1 MAIGGMP
8 STCSGEAR
16 EPSRT
21 RRRLRLRHR
30 TKESPLSRT
39 LTVPALAALV
49 LLAGCA
55 APPPAETGAPGDPGA
70 EQSLECAQ
78 MVTNSGGLNDRSFNE
93 TSWAGMERAQ
103 QELGVEANVLVSTSE
118 SDLAPNVAAAVDTGC
133 GFVLTV
139 GYELAAATEEQA
151 AANPEV
157 QFAIVDEIVDGPNVR
172 SIVFDTAQAA
182 FLAGYTAASVTETG
196 TVATF
201 GGGNQ
206 PPVTLFMDGFAAG
219 IDAYNEAKGAE
230 VELLGWD
237 PAAQDGTFTGDFEN
251 VSLGQSQTQAFIAQ
265 GADVI
270 LPVAGQ
276 VGEGAFRASLD
287 DGGDVLVIW
296 VDNDGYDTLAPE
308 FRPLLLTS
316 ILKNTEDAV
325 VGAVGDAVDGTI
337 SNEPIIGTLENGG
350 VDIAPFH
357 DLDPRISDE
366 TRSELDAL
374 RQQIIAGEITVESP
388 SSP

>member
-1 MAIGGMP
+1 MAVTIAPPHEGV
-8 STCSGEAR
+8 AV
-16 EPSRT
+16 
-21 RRRLRLRHR
+21 
-30 TKESPLSRT
+30 SRT
-39 LTVPALAALV
+39 LSPARAATVLAAPALAALL
-49 LLAGCA
+49 LLAGCS
-55 APPPAETGAPGDPGA
+55 APPPAETAAPGASDAP

-103 QELGVEANVLVSTSE
+103 EELGVEANVLVSTTE
-118 SDLAPNVAAAVDTGC
+118 SDLAPNVQAAVDTGC

-139 GYELAAATEEQA
+139 GYELAAATAEQA
-151 AANPEV
+151 EANPDV
-157 QFAIVDEIVDGPNVR
+157 QFAIVDEIVEAPNVR

-182 FLAGYTAASVTETG
+182 FLAGYAAASVSETG

-219 IDAYNEAKGAE
+219 IDAFNEAKGAD
-230 VELLGWD
+230 VQLLGWD
-237 PAAQDGTFTGDFEN
+237 PESQDGTFTGDFEN

-287 DGGDVLVIW
+287 AGGEVLVLW
-296 VDNDGYDTLAPE
+296 VDNDGYDTLPEE

-316 ILKNTEDAV
+316 VLKNTEDAV
-325 VGAVGDAVDGTI
+325 VGAVADAADGTI
-337 SNEPIIGTLENGG
+337 SDEPIIGTLENGG

-357 DLDPRISDE
+357 DLDDRVSDE
-366 TRSELDAL
+366 TKAELDAL
-374 RQQIIAGEITVESP
+374 REQIIAGEITVESP

>member
-1 MAIGGMP
+1 M
-8 STCSGEAR
+8 
-16 EPSRT
+16 SRM
-21 RRRLRLRHR
+21 LA
-30 TKESPLSRT
+30 
-39 LTVPALAALV
+39 VPALAALV
-49 LLAGCA
+49 LLAGCS
-55 APPPAETGAPGDPGA
+55 APPPAATDGAVDPGA

-93 TSWAGMERAQ
+93 TSWAGMERA
-103 QELGVEANVLVSTSE
+103 EEEFGVTANVLVSTTE
-118 SDLAPNVAAAVDTGC
+118 SDLAPNVQAAVDTGC

-151 AANPEV
+151 AANPDV
-157 QFAIVDEIVDGPNVR
+157 QFAIVDEIIEGPNVR

-182 FLAGYTAASVTETG
+182 YLAGYTAASVSESG
-196 TVATF
+196 VVATF

-219 IDAYNEAKGAE
+219 VEGYNEAKGAS
-230 VELLGWD
+230 VRLLGWD
-237 PAAQDGTFTGDFEN
+237 PETQDGTFTGDFEN
-251 VSLGQSQTQAFIAQ
+251 VSLGQSQTQAFISQ

-287 DGGDVLVIW
+287 DGGSALVIW
-296 VDNDGYDTLAPE
+296 VDNDGYDTLPAE

-325 VGAVGDAVDGTI
+325 VAAVSDAADGTI
-337 SNEPIIGTLENGG
+337 SAEPIIGTLENGG

-357 DLDPRISDE
+357 DLETRISEE
-366 TRSELDAL
+366 TMAELDAL
-374 RQQIIAGEITVESP
+374 RQQIVAGEITIESP
-388 SSP
+388 SSPES

>member
-1 MAIGGMP
+1 V
-8 STCSGEAR
+8 
-16 EPSRT
+16 
-21 RRRLRLRHR
+21 
-30 TKESPLSRT
+30 SRT
-39 LTVPALAALV
+39 LALPALAALV

-55 APPPAETGAPGDPGA
+55 TPPPAATETAGTEAP
-70 EQSLECAQ
+70 EQALECAQ

-103 QELGVEANVLVSTSE
+103 EELGIEANVLVSTSE
-118 SDLAPNVAAAVDTGC
+118 SDLAPNVQAAVDTGC

-139 GYELAAATEEQA
+139 GFELEAATAEQA
-151 AANPEV
+151 AANPDV
-157 QFAIVDEIVDGPNVR
+157 QFAIVDQIVEAPNVR

-182 FLAGYTAASVTETG
+182 FLAGYTAASVSETG
-196 TVATF
+196 IVATF

-219 IDAYNEAKGAE
+219 IEAYNEAKGTD
-230 VELLGWD
+230 VRLLGWD
-237 PAAQDGTFTGDFEN
+237 PETQDGTFTGDFEN
-251 VSLGQSQTQAFIAQ
+251 VQLGQTQTQAFIAQ

-287 DGGDVLVIW
+287 AGGTALVLW
-296 VDNDGYDTLAPE
+296 VDNDGYDTLPEE

-316 ILKNTEDAV
+316 VLKNTEDAV
-325 VGAVGDAVDGTI
+325 VGAVSDALDGTL
-337 SNEPIIGTLENGG
+337 SDEPIIGTLENGG

-357 DLDPRISDE
+357 DLDARVSDE
-366 TRSELDAL
+366 TKAELEAL
-374 RQQIIAGEITVESP
+374 REQIIAGEITVESP

>member
-1 MAIGGMP
+1 MF
-8 STCSGEAR
+8 
-16 EPSRT
+16 
-21 RRRLRLRHR
+21 
-30 TKESPLSRT
+30 RT
-39 LTVPALAALV
+39 LVLPAFAALI

-55 APPPAETGAPGDPGA
+55 APPPVDSGAPADPGA
-70 EQSLECAQ
+70 GQALQCAQ

-93 TSWAGMERAQ
+93 TSWAGMERAEA
-103 QELGVEANVLVSTSE
+103 ELGVEANVLVSTTE

-139 GYELAAATEEQA
+139 GYELAAATGEQA

-157 QFAIVDEIVDGPNVR
+157 QFAIVDEFVDGPNVR

-182 FLAGYTAASVTETG
+182 FLAGYTAASVTESG
-196 TVATF
+196 IVATF

-219 IDAYNEAKGAE
+219 IDAYNEAKGAD

-237 PAAQDGTFTGDFEN
+237 PEAQDGTFTGDFEN

-287 DGGDVLVIW
+287 AGGETLVIW
-296 VDNDGYDTLAPE
+296 VDNDGYDTLPAE

-325 VGAVGDAVDGTI
+325 VAAVQDAVDGTI
-337 SNEPIIGTLENGG
+337 TDEPIIGTLENGG

-357 DLDPRISDE
+357 DLESRVSDE
-366 TRSELDAL
+366 TKSELEAL
-374 RQQIIAGEITVESP
+374 RQQIVDGEITVDSP

>member
-1 MAIGGMP
+1 MP
-8 STCSGEAR
+8 A
-16 EPSRT
+16 
-21 RRRLRLRHR
+21 
-30 TKESPLSRT
+30 
-39 LTVPALAALV
+39 VPALAALAA
-49 LLAGCA
+49 LLLLSACST
-55 APPPAETGAPGDPGA
+55 PPPETGGTSGSASAPDA
-70 EQSLECAQ
+70 EPVLECAQ

-93 TSWAGMERAQ
+93 TSWAGMERADA
-103 QELGVEANVLVSTSE
+103 ELGIDVNALVSTSE
-118 SDLAPNVAAAVDTGC
+118 SDLAPNVQAAVDTGC

-139 GYELAAATEEQA
+139 GYELVAATEQQA
-151 AANPEV
+151 AANPDV
-157 QFAIVDEIVDGPNVR
+157 QFAIVDELVEGDNVR

-182 FLAGYTAASVTETG
+182 YLAGYTAASVTETG
-196 TVATF
+196 VVATF

-219 IDAYNEAKGAE
+219 IDAYNEAKGTD
-230 VELLGWD
+230 VRLLGWD
-237 PAAQDGTFTGDFEN
+237 AEEQDGTFTGDFEN

-287 DGGDVLVIW
+287 GGGEALVIW
-296 VDNDGYDTLAPE
+296 VDNDGYDTLPAE

-325 VGAVGDAVDGTI
+325 VQAVGDAADGTL
-337 SNEPIIGTLENGG
+337 SSEPIIGTLENGG

-357 DLDPRISDE
+357 DLDSRVSDE
-366 TRSELDAL
+366 TKAELEAL
-374 RQQIIAGEITVESP
+374 REQIVAGEIAVESP
-388 SSP
+388 SGP

>member
-1 MAIGGMP
+1 M
-8 STCSGEAR
+8 
-16 EPSRT
+16 
-21 RRRLRLRHR
+21 
-30 TKESPLSRT
+30 SRT
-39 LTVPALAALV
+39 LALPALAALA

-55 APPPAETGAPGDPGA
+55 APPPAATSAPGGTAAP
-70 EQSLECAQ
+70 EQTLECAQ

-103 QELGVEANVLVSTSE
+103 AELGVEANVLVSTSE
-118 SDLAPNVAAAVDTGC
+118 SDLAPNVQAAVDTGC

-139 GYELAAATEEQA
+139 GFELAAATEEQA
-151 AANPEV
+151 AANPDV
-157 QFAIVDEIVDGPNVR
+157 QFAIVDEIVEGPNVR

-182 FLAGYTAASVTETG
+182 FLAGYTAASVSESG
-196 TVATF
+196 IVATF

-219 IDAYNEAKGAE
+219 VDAYNEAKGTD
-230 VELLGWD
+230 VQLLGWD
-237 PAAQDGTFTGDFEN
+237 PETQDGTFTGDFEN
-251 VSLGQSQTQAFIAQ
+251 VQLGQTQTQAFLAQ

-276 VGEGAFRASLD
+276 VGEGSFRASLD
-287 DGGDVLVIW
+287 AGGSALVIW
-296 VDNDGYDTLAPE
+296 VDNDGYDTLPAE

-316 ILKNTEDAV
+316 VLKNTEDAV
-325 VGAVGDAVDGTI
+325 VGAVGDALDGTI
-337 SNEPIIGTLENGG
+337 SDEPIIGTLENGG

-357 DLDPRISDE
+357 DLDARVTDE
-366 TRSELDAL
+366 TKGELEAL
-374 RQQIIAGEITVESP
+374 REQIISGEITVESP

>member
-1 MAIGGMP
+1 MGGYDLATW
-8 STCSGEAR
+8 S
-16 EPSRT
+16 
-21 RRRLRLRHR
+21 
-30 TKESPLSRT
+30 KESALSRT
-39 LTVPALAALV
+39 LALPALAALA

-55 APPPAETGAPGDPGA
+55 APPPAATTAPGGTAAP

-103 QELGVEANVLVSTSE
+103 EEHGVEANVLVSTTE
-118 SDLAPNVAAAVDTGC
+118 SDLAPNVQAAVDTGC

-139 GYELAAATEEQA
+139 GFELAAATDEQA
-151 AANPEV
+151 EANPDV
-157 QFAIVDEIVDGPNVR
+157 QFAIVDEIVEQPNVR

-182 FLAGYTAASVTETG
+182 FLAGYTAASVTESG
-196 TVATF
+196 IVATF

-219 IDAYNEAKGAE
+219 IDAHNEAKGTD
-230 VELLGWD
+230 VQLLGWD
-237 PAAQDGTFTGDFEN
+237 PEAQDGTFTGDFEN
-251 VSLGQSQTQAFIAQ
+251 VQLGQTQTQAFIAQ

-276 VGEGAFRASLD
+276 VGEGSFRASLD
-287 DGGDVLVIW
+287 AGGTALVIW
-296 VDNDGYDTLAPE
+296 VDNDGYDTLPAE
-308 FRPLLLTS
+308 FHPLLLTS
-316 ILKNTEDAV
+316 VLKNTEDAV
-325 VGAVGDAVDGTI
+325 VAAVGDAVDGTI
-337 SNEPIIGTLENGG
+337 SDEPIIGTLENGG

-357 DLDPRISDE
+357 DLDARVSDE
-366 TRSELDAL
+366 TKAELEAL

>member
-1 MAIGGMP
+1 M
-8 STCSGEAR
+8 
-16 EPSRT
+16 SRT
-21 RRRLRLRHR
+21 PIARSLA
-30 TKESPLSRT
+30 
-39 LTVPALAALV
+39 VPALAALV

-55 APPPAETGAPGDPGA
+55 APPPAETGAPAEPSGA
-70 EQSLECAQ
+70 PALECAQ

-103 QELGVEANVLVSTSE
+103 EELGIEANVLVSTTE
-118 SDLAPNVAAAVDTGC
+118 SDLAPNVQAAVDTGC

-139 GYELAAATEEQA
+139 GFELAPATSEQA
-151 AANPEV
+151 AENPDV
-157 QFAIVDEIVDGPNVR
+157 QFAIVDEIVDAPNVR

-182 FLAGYTAASVTETG
+182 FLAGYVAASVTETG

-219 IDAYNEAKGAE
+219 IEAYNEAKGAD

-237 PAAQDGTFTGDFEN
+237 PEAQDGTFTGDFEN
-251 VSLGQSQTQAFIAQ
+251 VSLGQSQTQAFLAQ

-287 DGGDVLVIW
+287 AGGEALVIW
-296 VDNDGYDTLAPE
+296 VDNDGYDTLPAE

-316 ILKNTEDAV
+316 VLKDTEEAV
-325 VGAVGDAVDGTI
+325 VTAVRDAAGGTI
-337 SNEPIIGTLENGG
+337 SDEAIIGDLENGG
-350 VDIAPFH
+350 VGIAPFH
-357 DLDPRISDE
+357 DLESRVSDE
-366 TRSELDAL
+366 TRAELDEL
-374 RQQIIAGEITVESP
+374 RAQIIAGEITVESP

>member
-1 MAIGGMP
+1 VARSLAI
-8 STCSGEAR
+8 
-16 EPSRT
+16 
-21 RRRLRLRHR
+21 
-30 TKESPLSRT
+30 
-39 LTVPALAALV
+39 PALAALL
-49 LLAGCA
+49 LLAGCST
-55 APPPAETGAPGDPGA
+55 PPPAATDAPAANGDAPA
-70 EQSLECAQ
+70 LECAQ

-93 TSWAGMERAQ
+93 TSWAGMERAEA
-103 QELGVEANVLVSTSE
+103 ELGVEANVLVSTTE
-118 SDLAPNVAAAVDTGC
+118 SDLAPNVQAAVDTGC

-139 GYELAAATEEQA
+139 GYELAAATAEQA
-151 AANPEV
+151 AANPDV
-157 QFAIVDEIVDGPNVR
+157 QFAIVDEIVEAPNVR

-182 FLAGYTAASVTETG
+182 FLAGYAAASVSETG

-219 IDAYNEAKGAE
+219 IDAYNEAKGAD
-230 VELLGWD
+230 VQLLGWD
-237 PAAQDGTFTGDFEN
+237 PATQDGTFTGDFEN
-251 VSLGQSQTQAFIAQ
+251 VSLGQTQTQAFIAQ

-287 DGGDVLVIW
+287 AGGSALVLW
-296 VDNDGYDTLAPE
+296 VDNDGYDTLPAE

-316 ILKNTEDAV
+316 VLKNTEDAV
-325 VGAVGDAVDGTI
+325 VSAVEDAADGTV
-337 SNEPIIGTLENGG
+337 SDEPIIGSLENGG

-357 DLDPRISDE
+357 DLDARVSAE
-366 TRSELDAL
+366 TKAELDAL
-374 RQQIIAGEITVESP
+374 REQIVAGEIVVESP

>member
-1 MAIGGMP
+1 M
-8 STCSGEAR
+8 
-16 EPSRT
+16 
-21 RRRLRLRHR
+21 
-30 TKESPLSRT
+30 SRT
-39 LTVPALAALV
+39 LAVPALAALI

-55 APPPAETGAPGDPGA
+55 TAPPAATDAPEESGG

-103 QELGVEANVLVSTSE
+103 EELGVEANVLVSTTE
-118 SDLAPNVAAAVDTGC
+118 SDLAPNVQAAVDTGC

-139 GYELAAATEEQA
+139 GYELAAATGEQA
-151 AANPEV
+151 AANPDV
-157 QFAIVDEIVDGPNVR
+157 QFAIVDEFVDGPNVR

-182 FLAGYTAASVTETG
+182 FLAGYTAASVSETG

-230 VELLGWD
+230 VALLGWD
-237 PAAQDGTFTGDFEN
+237 PESQDGTFTGDFEN

-287 DGGDVLVIW
+287 AGGEALVIW
-296 VDNDGYDTLAPE
+296 VDNDGYDTLPAE
-308 FRPLLLTS
+308 FQPLLLTS

-325 VGAVGDAVDGTI
+325 VTAVGEAAAGEI
-337 SNEPIIGTLENGG
+337 SDEPIIGTLENGG

-357 DLDPRISDE
+357 DLESRVSDE
-366 TRSELDAL
+366 TKAELEAL
-374 RQQIIAGEITVESP
+374 RQQIIAGEITIESP

>member
-1 MAIGGMP
+1 M
-8 STCSGEAR
+8 
-16 EPSRT
+16 SRT
-21 RRRLRLRHR
+21 
-30 TKESPLSRT
+30 SPARSLAV
-39 LTVPALAALV
+39 LALAALV
-49 LLAGCA
+49 LLAGCS
-55 APPPAETGAPGDPGA
+55 APPPAESGAPGEPSA
-70 EQSLECAQ
+70 APVLECVQ

-93 TSWAGMERAQ
+93 TSWAGMQRAQ
-103 QELGVEANVLVSTSE
+103 EELGVEANVLVSTTE
-118 SDLAPNVAAAVDTGC
+118 SDLAPNVQAAVDTGC

-139 GYELAAATEEQA
+139 GYELEAATVEQA
-151 AANPEV
+151 AANPDV
-157 QFAIVDEIVDGPNVR
+157 QFAIVDQIVEDAPNVR

-182 FLAGYTAASVTETG
+182 FLAGYVAASVSETG

-219 IDAYNEAKGAE
+219 VDAYNEAKGAE

-237 PAAQDGTFTGDFEN
+237 PEAQDGTFTGDFEN
-251 VSLGQSQTQAFIAQ
+251 VSLGQSQTQAFLAQ

-287 DGGDVLVIW
+287 AGGEALVIW
-296 VDNDGYDTLAPE
+296 VDNDGYDTLPAE

-316 ILKNTEDAV
+316 VLKNTEDAV
-325 VGAVGDAVDGTI
+325 VTAVRDAAGGEI
-337 SNEPIIGTLENGG
+337 SDEAIIGDLENGG
-350 VDIAPFH
+350 VGIAPFH
-357 DLDPRISDE
+357 DLESRVSDE
-366 TRSELDAL
+366 TRAELEELEAQL
-374 RQQIIAGEITVESP
+374 IAGEIVVESP

>member
-1 MAIGGMP
+1 M
-8 STCSGEAR
+8 
-16 EPSRT
+16 
-21 RRRLRLRHR
+21 
-30 TKESPLSRT
+30 SRT
-39 LTVPALAALV
+39 LSPARAATVLAAPALAALL
-49 LLAGCA
+49 LLAGCS
-55 APPPAETGAPGDPGA
+55 APPPAETAAPGASDAP

-103 QELGVEANVLVSTSE
+103 EELGVEANVLVSTTE
-118 SDLAPNVAAAVDTGC
+118 SDLAPNVQAAVDTGC

-139 GYELAAATEEQA
+139 GYELAAATAEQA
-151 AANPEV
+151 EANPDV
-157 QFAIVDEIVDGPNVR
+157 QFAIVDEIVEAPNVR

-182 FLAGYTAASVTETG
+182 FLAGYAAASVSETG

-219 IDAYNEAKGAE
+219 IDAFNEAKGAD
-230 VELLGWD
+230 VQLLGWD
-237 PAAQDGTFTGDFEN
+237 PEAQDGTFTGDFEN

-287 DGGDVLVIW
+287 AGGEVLVLW
-296 VDNDGYDTLAPE
+296 VDNDGYDTLPEE

-316 ILKNTEDAV
+316 VLKNTEDAV
-325 VGAVGDAVDGTI
+325 VGAVTDAADGTI
-337 SNEPIIGTLENGG
+337 SDEPIIGTLENGG

-357 DLDPRISDE
+357 DLDDRVSDE
-366 TRSELDAL
+366 TKAELDAL
-374 RQQIIAGEITVESP
+374 REQIIAGEITVESP

>member
-1 MAIGGMP
+1 M
-8 STCSGEAR
+8 
-16 EPSRT
+16 
-21 RRRLRLRHR
+21 
-30 TKESPLSRT
+30 SRT
-39 LTVPALAALV
+39 LTARTLAVPALAALV

-55 APPPAETGAPGDPGA
+55 APPPAETGGPA
-70 EQSLECAQ
+70 EPSGEQVLECAQ

-103 QELGVEANVLVSTSE
+103 EELGVEANVLVSTTE
-118 SDLAPNVAAAVDTGC
+118 SDLAPNVRAAVETGC

-139 GYELAAATEEQA
+139 GFELAAATAEQA
-151 AANPEV
+151 ELNPDV
-157 QFAIVDEIVDGPNVR
+157 QFAIVDEIVPAPNVR

-182 FLAGYTAASVTETG
+182 YLAGYVAASVTETG
-196 TVATF
+196 KVATF

-219 IDAYNEAKGAE
+219 ITAYNEAKGTE

-237 PAAQDGTFTGDFEN
+237 AQAQDGSFTGDFEN
-251 VSLGQSQTQAFIAQ
+251 VALGQTLTQTFIDQ

-287 DGGDVLVIW
+287 SGGEALVIW
-296 VDNDGYDTLAPE
+296 VDNDGYDTLSAE

-325 VGAVGDAVDGTI
+325 VAAVGDAVDGTI
-337 SNEPIIGTLENGG
+337 SDEPIIGTLENGG

-357 DLDPRISDE
+357 DLDERVSDE
-366 TRSELDAL
+366 TRAELDAL

>member
-1 MAIGGMP
+1 M
-8 STCSGEAR
+8 
-16 EPSRT
+16 SRM
-21 RRRLRLRHR
+21 LAL
-30 TKESPLSRT
+30 
-39 LTVPALAALV
+39 PALAALA

-55 APPPAETGAPGDPGA
+55 TPPPAATTEPGGTAAP
-70 EQSLECAQ
+70 EQALECAQ

-103 QELGVEANVLVSTSE
+103 EELGVEANVLVSTSE
-118 SDLAPNVAAAVDTGC
+118 SDLAPNVQAAVDTGC

-139 GYELAAATEEQA
+139 GFELAAATAEQA
-151 AANPEV
+151 EANPDV
-157 QFAIVDEIVDGPNVR
+157 QFAIVDEIVEAPNVR

-182 FLAGYTAASVTETG
+182 FLAGYTAASVSETG
-196 TVATF
+196 IVATF

-219 IDAYNEAKGAE
+219 IDAYNEAKSAD
-230 VELLGWD
+230 VQLLGWD
-237 PAAQDGTFTGDFEN
+237 PETQDGTFTGDFEN
-251 VSLGQSQTQAFIAQ
+251 VQLGQTQTQAFISQ

-276 VGEGAFRASLD
+276 VGEGSFRASLD
-287 DGGDVLVIW
+287 AGGTALVIW
-296 VDNDGYDTLAPE
+296 VDNDGYDTLPAE

-316 ILKNTEDAV
+316 VLKNTEDAV
-325 VGAVGDAVDGTI
+325 VGAVGDALDGTL
-337 SNEPIIGTLENGG
+337 SDEPIIGTLENGG

-357 DLDPRISDE
+357 DLDARVTDE
-366 TRSELDAL
+366 TKAELEAL
-374 RQQIIAGEITVESP
+374 RQQLIAGEITVDSP

>member
-1 MAIGGMP
+1 M
-8 STCSGEAR
+8 
-16 EPSRT
+16 
-21 RRRLRLRHR
+21 
-30 TKESPLSRT
+30 SRT
-39 LTVPALAALV
+39 LAVPALAALI

-55 APPPAETGAPGDPGA
+55 TPPAESDAPTDPA
-70 EQSLECAQ
+70 AQSLECAQ

-103 QELGVEANVLVSTSE
+103 QELGVEVNALVSTTE
-118 SDLAPNVAAAVDTGC
+118 SDLAPNVQAAVDTGC

-139 GYELAAATEEQA
+139 GYELVAATEAQA
-151 AANPEV
+151 GANPDV
-157 QFAIVDEIVDGPNVR
+157 QFAIVDEIVDGDNVR
-172 SIVFDTAQAA
+172 SIVFDTAQASY
-182 FLAGYTAASVTETG
+182 LAGYTAASVSETG
-196 TVATF
+196 IVATF

-219 IDAYNEAKGAE
+219 IDAYNEAKGAD
-230 VELLGWD
+230 VQLLGWD
-237 PAAQDGTFTGDFEN
+237 PESQDGTFTGDFEN
-251 VSLGQSQTQAFIAQ
+251 VGLGQTQTQAFLAQ

-287 DGGDVLVIW
+287 AGGEALVIW
-296 VDNDGYDTLAPE
+296 VDNDGYDTLPAE

-325 VGAVGDAVDGTI
+325 VTAVGDAADGTI
-337 SNEPIIGTLENGG
+337 SAEPIIGTLENGG

-357 DLDPRISDE
+357 DLESRVSDE
-366 TRSELDAL
+366 TKAELEAL
-374 RQQIIAGEITVESP
+374 REQIIAGEITIESP

>member
-1 MAIGGMP
+1 MP
-8 STCSGEAR
+8 RSLA
-16 EPSRT
+16 
-21 RRRLRLRHR
+21 L
-30 TKESPLSRT
+30 
-39 LTVPALAALV
+39 PALVALT
-49 LLAGCA
+49 LAGCA
-55 APPPAETGAPGDPGA
+55 APPPAATTGPGGTAAP
-70 EQSLECAQ
+70 EQALECAQ

-118 SDLAPNVAAAVDTGC
+118 SDLAPNVQAAVDTGC

-139 GYELAAATEEQA
+139 GFELAAATGEQA
-151 AANPEV
+151 AANPDV
-157 QFAIVDEIVDGPNVR
+157 QFAIVDETVEGPNVR

-182 FLAGYTAASVTETG
+182 FLAGYTAASVSESG
-196 TVATF
+196 IVATF

-219 IDAYNEAKGAE
+219 IDAYNEAKGTQ
-230 VELLGWD
+230 VQLLGWD
-237 PAAQDGTFTGDFEN
+237 PATQDGTFTGDFEN
-251 VSLGQSQTQAFIAQ
+251 VQLGQTQTQAFIAQ

-276 VGEGAFRASLD
+276 VGEGSFRASLD
-287 DGGDVLVIW
+287 AGGSALVIW
-296 VDNDGYDTLAPE
+296 VDNDGYDTLPAE

-316 ILKNTEDAV
+316 VLKNTEDAV
-325 VGAVGDAVDGTI
+325 VSAVGDALDGSI
-337 SNEPIIGTLENGG
+337 SDEPIIGTLENGG

-357 DLDPRISDE
+357 DLDARVTVE
-366 TRSELDAL
+366 TKAELDAL
-374 RQQIIAGEITVESP
+374 RQQLIDGEITVDSP

>member
-1 MAIGGMP
+1 M
-8 STCSGEAR
+8 
-16 EPSRT
+16 SRT
-21 RRRLRLRHR
+21 HTDR
-30 TKESPLSRT
+30 TPISRT
-39 LTVPALAALV
+39 LIAPALAALV
-49 LLAGCA
+49 VLAGCGT
-55 APPPAETGAPGDPGA
+55 PPPAESGTPTEPAAAPA
-70 EQSLECAQ
+70 LECAQ

-103 QELGVEANVLVSTSE
+103 EEYGIEANVLVSTTE
-118 SDLAPNVAAAVDTGC
+118 NDLAPNVQAAVDTGC

-139 GYELAAATEEQA
+139 GYELAAATGEQA
-151 AANPEV
+151 AANPDV
-157 QFAIVDEIVDGPNVR
+157 QFAIVDEVVQGDNVR

-182 FLAGYTAASVTETG
+182 FLAGYVAASVTETG

-219 IDAYNEAKGAE
+219 IEHYNEAKGE
-230 VELLGWD
+230 DVRLLGWN
-237 PAAQDGTFTGDFEN
+237 PESQDGTFTGDFEN
-251 VSLGQSQTQAFIAQ
+251 VSLGQTQTQAFIAQ

-287 DGGDVLVIW
+287 AGGEALVIW
-296 VDNDGYDTLAPE
+296 VDNDGYDTLPAE

-316 ILKNTEDAV
+316 IMKNTEDAV
-325 VGAVGDAVDGTI
+325 VTAVGDALEGEI
-337 SNEPIIGTLENGG
+337 SNEAIIGDLENGG

-357 DLDPRISDE
+357 DLADRVSDE
-366 TRSELDAL
+366 TVAEIEAL
-374 RQQIIAGEITVESP
+374 REQIIAGEIEIESP

>member
-1 MAIGGMP
+1 M
-8 STCSGEAR
+8 
-16 EPSRT
+16 SRM
-21 RRRLRLRHR
+21 LAA
-30 TKESPLSRT
+30 PA
-39 LTVPALAALV
+39 LTVPALVAL
-49 LLAGCA
+49 LLITGCST
-55 APPPAETGAPGDPGA
+55 PPPAESSSPADPGT
-70 EQSLECAQ
+70 EQQLECAQ

-103 QELGVEANVLVSTSE
+103 EELGVEANVLVSTTE
-118 SDLAPNVAAAVDTGC
+118 NDMAPNVQAAVDTGC

-139 GYELAAATEEQA
+139 GFEASAATAEQA
-151 AANPEV
+151 AANPDV
-157 QFAIVDEIVDGPNVR
+157 QFAIVDEIVEAPNVR
-172 SIVFDTAQAA
+172 SIVFNTAEAA
-182 FLAGYTAASVTETG
+182 YLAGYTAASVSETG
-196 TVATF
+196 IVATF

-230 VELLGWD
+230 VRLLGWD
-237 PAAQDGTFTGDFEN
+237 PEAQDGTFTGDFEN
-251 VSLGQSQTQAFIAQ
+251 VSLGQTQTRTFIDQ

-287 DGGDVLVIW
+287 AGGDALVIW
-296 VDNDGYDTLAPE
+296 VDNDGYDTLPAE

-325 VGAVGDAVDGTI
+325 VTAVSDAVDGTL
-337 SNEPIIGTLENGG
+337 SAEPLIGTLENGG
-350 VDIAPFH
+350 VGIAPFH
-357 DLDPRISDE
+357 DLESRISDE
-366 TRSELDAL
+366 TMAELDAL
-374 RQQIIAGEITVESP
+374 REQIIAGEITIESP

>member
-1 MAIGGMP
+1 MARSLAI
-8 STCSGEAR
+8 
-16 EPSRT
+16 
-21 RRRLRLRHR
+21 
-30 TKESPLSRT
+30 
-39 LTVPALAALV
+39 PALAALL

-55 APPPAETGAPGDPGA
+55 APPPAETEGPGASGDA

-93 TSWAGMERAQ
+93 TSWAGMERAEA
-103 QELGVEANVLVSTSE
+103 ELGVEANVLVSTTE
-118 SDLAPNVAAAVDTGC
+118 SDLAPNVQAAVETGC

-139 GYELAAATEEQA
+139 GFELAAATAEQA
-151 AANPEV
+151 ETNPDV
-157 QFAIVDEIVDGPNVR
+157 QFAIVDEIVEAPNVR

-182 FLAGYTAASVTETG
+182 FLAGYAAASVSETG

-219 IDAYNEAKGAE
+219 IDAYNEAKGAQ
-230 VELLGWD
+230 VQLLGWD
-237 PAAQDGTFTGDFEN
+237 PEAQDGTFTGDFEN
-251 VSLGQSQTQAFIAQ
+251 VANGRSLSEAFIAQ

-276 VGEGAFRASLD
+276 VGEGALTASID
-287 DGGDVLVIW
+287 AGGAALVIW
-296 VDNDGYDTLAPE
+296 VDNDGFETLPE
-308 FRPLLLTS
+308 EYRGILLTS
-316 ILKNTEDAV
+316 IMKNTEDAV
-325 VGAVGDAVDGTI
+325 VTAVGDAADGTI
-337 SNEPIIGTLENGG
+337 SDEPIIGTLENGG

-357 DLDPRISDE
+357 DLDARVSDE
-366 TRSELDAL
+366 TKAELEAL
-374 RQQIIAGEITVESP
+374 REQIIAGEIVVESP

>member
-1 MAIGGMP
+1 M
-8 STCSGEAR
+8 
-16 EPSRT
+16 
-21 RRRLRLRHR
+21 
-30 TKESPLSRT
+30 SRT
-39 LTVPALAALV
+39 LALPALAALV

-55 APPPAETGAPGDPGA
+55 TPPPAATETTGSEAP
-70 EQSLECAQ
+70 EQALECAQ

-103 QELGVEANVLVSTSE
+103 EELGIEANVLVSTSE
-118 SDLAPNVAAAVDTGC
+118 SDLAPNVQAAVDTGC

-139 GYELAAATEEQA
+139 GFELAAATGEQA
-151 AANPEV
+151 EANPDV
-157 QFAIVDEIVDGPNVR
+157 QFAIVDEIVEAPNVR

-182 FLAGYTAASVTETG
+182 YLAGYAAASVSETG
-196 TVATF
+196 IVATF

-219 IDAYNEAKGAE
+219 IEAYNEAKGTE
-230 VELLGWD
+230 VRLLGWD
-237 PAAQDGTFTGDFEN
+237 PETQDGTFTGDFEN
-251 VSLGQSQTQAFIAQ
+251 VQLGQTQTQAFIAQ

-287 DGGDVLVIW
+287 AGGTALVLW
-296 VDNDGYDTLAPE
+296 VDNDGYDTLPAE

-316 ILKNTEDAV
+316 VLKNTEDAV
-325 VGAVGDAVDGTI
+325 VGAVSDALDGTL
-337 SNEPIIGTLENGG
+337 SDEPIIGTLENGG

-357 DLDPRISDE
+357 DLDARVSDE
-366 TRSELDAL
+366 TKAELEAL

>member
-1 MAIGGMP
+1 M
-8 STCSGEAR
+8 
-16 EPSRT
+16 
-21 RRRLRLRHR
+21 
-30 TKESPLSRT
+30 SRT
-39 LTVPALAALV
+39 LTARTLAVPALAALV

-55 APPPAETGAPGDPGA
+55 APPPAETGAPAEPGA
-70 EQSLECAQ
+70 EQALECAQ

-103 QELGVEANVLVSTSE
+103 EELGVEANVLVSTTE
-118 SDLAPNVAAAVDTGC
+118 SDLAPNVRAAVETGC

-139 GYELAAATEEQA
+139 GYELAAATAEQA
-151 AANPEV
+151 EANPDV
-157 QFAIVDEIVDGPNVR
+157 QFAIVDEVVEAPNVR

-182 FLAGYTAASVTETG
+182 YLAGYVAASVTETG
-196 TVATF
+196 KVATF

-219 IDAYNEAKGAE
+219 IDAYNAAKGAE

-237 PAAQDGTFTGDFEN
+237 AEAQDGSFTGDFEN
-251 VSLGQSQTQAFIAQ
+251 VALGQSLTQTCIDQ

-287 DGGDVLVIW
+287 AGGETLVIW
-296 VDNDGYDTLAPE
+296 VDNDGYDTLSAE

-325 VGAVGDAVDGTI
+325 VTAIGDAVDGTI
-337 SNEPIIGTLENGG
+337 SDEPIIGTLENGG

-357 DLDPRISDE
+357 DLEERVSDE
-366 TRSELDAL
+366 TRAELDAL

>member
-1 MAIGGMP
+1 M
-8 STCSGEAR
+8 
-16 EPSRT
+16 
-21 RRRLRLRHR
+21 
-30 TKESPLSRT
+30 SRT
-39 LTVPALAALV
+39 LAVPALAALV

-55 APPPAETGAPGDPGA
+55 APPPAESGAPGDPGA

-103 QELGVEANVLVSTSE
+103 EELGVEVNALVSTTE
-118 SDLAPNVAAAVDTGC
+118 SDLAPNVAAAVGTGC

-139 GYELAAATEEQA
+139 GYELVAATEEQA
-151 AANPEV
+151 AANPDV
-157 QFAIVDEIVDGPNVR
+157 QFAIVDEIVEAPNVR

-182 FLAGYTAASVTETG
+182 YLAGYTAASVTETG
-196 TVATF
+196 IVATF

-219 IDAYNEAKGAE
+219 IDAYNEAKGTQ

-237 PAAQDGTFTGDFEN
+237 PESQDGTFTGDFEN
-251 VSLGQSQTQAFIAQ
+251 VSLGQSQTQAFISQ

-287 DGGDVLVIW
+287 AGGEALVIW
-296 VDNDGYDTLAPE
+296 VDNDGYDTLPAE
-308 FRPLLLTS
+308 FHPLLLTS

-325 VGAVGDAVDGTI
+325 VGAVEDAVDGTI
-337 SNEPIIGTLENGG
+337 SNEPIIGTLDNGG

-357 DLDPRISDE
+357 DLDSRVSDE
-366 TRSELDAL
+366 TKAELDAL

>member
-1 MAIGGMP
+1 
-8 STCSGEAR
+8 
-16 EPSRT
+16 
-21 RRRLRLRHR
+21 
-30 TKESPLSRT
+30 LSRT
-39 LTVPALAALV
+39 LAVPALAALV

-55 APPPAETGAPGDPGA
+55 APPPAATSGAADPGA
-70 EQSLECAQ
+70 EQTLECAQ

-103 QELGVEANVLVSTSE
+103 QELGVEANVLVSTTE
-118 SDLAPNVAAAVDTGC
+118 SDLAPNVSAAVETGC

-151 AANPEV
+151 AANPDV
-157 QFAIVDEIVDGPNVR
+157 QFAIVDELVEGPNVR

-182 FLAGYTAASVTETG
+182 YLAGYAAASVTESG
-196 TVATF
+196 IVATF

-230 VELLGWD
+230 VELLGWN
-237 PAAQDGTFTGDFEN
+237 PETQDGTFTGDFEN
-251 VSLGQSQTQAFIAQ
+251 VSLGQSQTRTFIDQ

-287 DGGDVLVIW
+287 AGGDALVIW
-296 VDNDGYDTLAPE
+296 VDNDGYDTLAAE

-325 VGAVGDAVDGTI
+325 LGAVEDAVDGTI

-357 DLDPRISDE
+357 DLDARVSDE
-366 TRSELDAL
+366 TKAELDAL

>member
-1 MAIGGMP
+1 M
-8 STCSGEAR
+8 
-16 EPSRT
+16 
-21 RRRLRLRHR
+21 
-30 TKESPLSRT
+30 SRT
-39 LTVPALAALV
+39 LAVPALAALI

-55 APPPAETGAPGDPGA
+55 APPPAGSGASADPGA
-70 EQSLECAQ
+70 ERSLECAQ

-103 QELGVEANVLVSTSE
+103 QELGVEVNALVSTSE
-118 SDLAPNVAAAVDTGC
+118 SDLAPNVAAAVETGC

-139 GYELAAATEEQA
+139 GYELVAATGEQA

-157 QFAIVDEIVDGPNVR
+157 QFAIVDEFVEGPNVR

-182 FLAGYTAASVTETG
+182 YLAGYTAASVTETG
-196 TVATF
+196 IVATF

-237 PAAQDGTFTGDFEN
+237 PDSQDGTFTGDFEN
-251 VSLGQSQTQAFIAQ
+251 VSLGQTQTQAFIAQ

-287 DGGDVLVIW
+287 AGGEALVIW
-296 VDNDGYDTLAPE
+296 VDNDGYDTLPAE

-325 VGAVGDAVDGTI
+325 VGAVADAVDGTI
-337 SNEPIIGTLENGG
+337 SDEPIIGTLENGG

-357 DLDPRISDE
+357 DLDSRVSDE
-366 TRSELDAL
+366 TTAELDAL

>member
-1 MAIGGMP
+1 MA
-8 STCSGEAR
+8 
-16 EPSRT
+16 
-21 RRRLRLRHR
+21 
-30 TKESPLSRT
+30 RT
-39 LTVPALAALV
+39 LVVPALAALI
-49 LLAGCA
+49 LLAGCST
-55 APPPAETGAPGDPGA
+55 PPPAETGSPSDPGT

-93 TSWAGMERAQ
+93 TSWAGMERAEA
-103 QELGVEANVLVSTSE
+103 ELGVTANVLVSTTE
-118 SDLAPNVAAAVDTGC
+118 SDLAPNVQAAVDTGC

-139 GYELAAATEEQA
+139 GYELAAATGEQA
-151 AANPEV
+151 AANPDV

-182 FLAGYTAASVTETG
+182 YLAGYTAASVSETG
-196 TVATF
+196 VVATF

-219 IDAYNEAKGAE
+219 IDAYNEAKGAD
-230 VELLGWD
+230 VRLLGWD
-237 PAAQDGTFTGDFEN
+237 PETQDGTFTGDFEN
-251 VSLGQSQTQAFIAQ
+251 VGLGQSQTQAFISQ

-287 DGGDVLVIW
+287 DGGTALVIW
-296 VDNDGYDTLAPE
+296 VDNDGYDTLPAE

-325 VGAVGDAVDGTI
+325 VAAVSDAADGTI
-337 SNEPIIGTLENGG
+337 SDEPIIGTLENGG

-357 DLDPRISDE
+357 DLESRISDE
-366 TRSELDAL
+366 TMAELDAL
-374 RQQIIAGEITVESP
+374 REQIIAGEITIESP

>member
-1 MAIGGMP
+1 
-8 STCSGEAR
+8 
-16 EPSRT
+16 
-21 RRRLRLRHR
+21 
-30 TKESPLSRT
+30 LSRT
-39 LTVPALAALV
+39 LAVPALAALI

-55 APPPAETGAPGDPGA
+55 APPPAGSGAPADPGA
-70 EQSLECAQ
+70 ERSLECAQ

-103 QELGVEANVLVSTSE
+103 EELDVEVNALVSTSE
-118 SDLAPNVAAAVDTGC
+118 SDLAPNVAAAVETGC

-139 GYELAAATEEQA
+139 GYELVAATGEQA

-157 QFAIVDEIVDGPNVR
+157 QFAIVDEFVEGPNVR

-182 FLAGYTAASVTETG
+182 YLAGYTAASVTETG
-196 TVATF
+196 IVATF

-237 PAAQDGTFTGDFEN
+237 PESQDGTFTGDFEN
-251 VSLGQSQTQAFIAQ
+251 VSLGQTQTQAFIAQ

-287 DGGDVLVIW
+287 AGGDALVIW
-296 VDNDGYDTLAPE
+296 VDNDGYDTLPAE

-325 VGAVGDAVDGTI
+325 VGAVEDAVDGTI
-337 SNEPIIGTLENGG
+337 SDEPIIGTLENGG

-357 DLDPRISDE
+357 DLDSRVSDE
-366 TRSELDAL
+366 TTAELDAL

>member
-1 MAIGGMP
+1 M
-8 STCSGEAR
+8 
-16 EPSRT
+16 
-21 RRRLRLRHR
+21 
-30 TKESPLSRT
+30 SRT
-39 LTVPALAALV
+39 LALPALAALA

-55 APPPAETGAPGDPGA
+55 APPPAASTAPAGTAAP
-70 EQSLECAQ
+70 EQVLECAQ

-103 QELGVEANVLVSTSE
+103 EELGIEANVLVSTSE
-118 SDLAPNVAAAVDTGC
+118 SDLAPNVQAAVDTGC

-139 GYELAAATEEQA
+139 GFELAAATAEQSE
-151 AANPEV
+151 ANPDV
-157 QFAIVDEIVDGPNVR
+157 QFAIVDEIVEAPNVR

-182 FLAGYTAASVTETG
+182 FLAGYTAASVSESG
-196 TVATF
+196 IVATF

-219 IDAYNEAKGAE
+219 IDAYNEAKGAD
-230 VELLGWD
+230 VQLLGWD
-237 PAAQDGTFTGDFEN
+237 PETQDGTFTGDFEN
-251 VSLGQSQTQAFIAQ
+251 VQLGQTQTQAFIAQ

-276 VGEGAFRASLD
+276 VGEGSFRASLD
-287 DGGDVLVIW
+287 AGGDALVIW
-296 VDNDGYDTLAPE
+296 VDNDGYDTLPAE

-316 ILKNTEDAV
+316 VLKNTEDAV
-325 VGAVGDAVDGTI
+325 VAAVSDALDGTI
-337 SNEPIIGTLENGG
+337 SDEPIIGTLDNGG

-357 DLDPRISDE
+357 DLDARVSDE
-366 TRSELDAL
+366 TRSELEAL
-374 RQQIIAGEITVESP
+374 RQQIIDGEITVESP